1 MNQSF
6 KLFGFEFTVT
16 SFVAILVWVVSVT
29 LQKFLMGS
37 IDEVAT
43 AFTIITIQI
52 LNLVARFNEGA
63 FDWKSSTFWMGV
75 FGTLI
80 MGVDVFATGASDILS
95 GSVVIIIGSI
105 TSLAQMF
112 GVKNFLKRNEK

>member
-29 LQKFLMGS
+29 LQKFLLGS

-43 AFTIITIQI
+43 AFTIITIQV
-52 LNLVARFNEGA
+52 LNLIARFKGGE

-95 GSVVIIIGSI
+95 GSVVIIIGSL
-105 TSLAQMF
+105 TTLGQLF
-112 GVKNFLKRNEK
+112 GIKNFLQKK